1 MLSTHKKA
9 VLKDALESFGAS
21 LKAYRNL
28 QGISQAELGRIVREK
43 VPGRV
48 SEGFAVKNISNIEAG
63 RYKPELGTL
72 SAIAEAI
79 DVPLWVMFLPG
90 INKEILASPYKERLV
105 RLMRDYMRCD
115 DTGRLHTENMAAGQA
130 ALKGK

>member
-1 MLSTHKKA
+1 MLATHKST
-9 VLKDALESFGAS
+9 LKDALASFGAS
-21 LKAYRNL
+21 LKAYRSL
-28 QGISQAELGRIVREK
+28 QNISQAELGRIVREK
-43 VPGRV
+43 VPGRIT
-48 SEGFAVKNISNIEAG
+48 EGFAVKNISNIEAG

-90 INKEILASPYKERLV
+90 INKEILASPYKERLIK
-105 RLMRDYMRCD
+105 LMQDYMRCD

-130 ALKGK
+130 ALRNK